1 VELTSAVTGFDGT
14 CYSNSKRGDYNP
26 QNNRH
31 LITKW
36 GKYYAALSTRLFA
49 AWLRADNPYE
59 QTVYWT
65 LESDKSDAFYAD
77 ILNATGIPKNKIGFG
92 LYTDADYCGGTG
104 AKVGNGADCWN
115 SGYEFGAP
123 FPNGYSARRRDEPKR
138 PGAAGADQLGQPPWP
153 DHQRCEQPES
163 NGVSRKRLPGH
174 RRRIV
179 AHNDDCGG
187 VESMSLVIQ
196 TADKIEEEERKALIL
211 AFIGAILFFVP
222 IAGEVLA
229 L

>member
-1 VELTSAVTGFDGT
+1 VHDFLLAHGNDYFTCQVVEFQMCCGSCTGGADQCRYCFDGT

-36 GKYYAALSTRLFA
+36 ENTTQPCPPDYS
-49 AWLRADNPYE
+49 LRGYGPDNPYE

-123 FPNGYSARRRDEPKR
+123 FPNGYSAADVTNPKDLAQQ
-138 PGAAGADQLGQPPWP
+138 GLTNSA
-153 DHQRCEQPES
+153 
-163 NGVSRKRLPGH
+163 NLPGQ
-174 RRRIV
+174 ITNV
-179 AHNDDCGG
+179 VN
-187 VESMSLVIQ
+187 SLKAMAYPGNAFQVID
-196 TADKIEEEERKALIL
+196 AVSL
-211 AFIGAILFFVP
+211 P
-222 IAGEVLA
+222 
-229 L
+229 